1 MLHSI
6 SSSHFPTHRNCKRN
20 ACRLSLIACNLSHK
34 NCTHKCVCQ
43 CVCVLLKIIYCRI
56 MHIFITLEL
65 HKFRH
70 YCTLRP
76 AAAPSSSH
84 SSSSLL
90 LLCLAAHRQVIVASS
105 RWLQQSHTQTHT
117 DRQADRQTD
126 RETGRPT
133 VYMHMWLISRRLR
146 FLHALA
152 VTAPDGEGAAW
163 LGRAGAALKCRTC
176 LVSKI
181 SVIHS
186 VLPASPTWSARLLL
200 WNLDFY
206 GPNGS
211 KCWKLALQLDSC
223 HLPSIRN
230 AHSALFAL

>member
-43 CVCVLLKIIYCRI
+43 CVCVCCLKSFIAELCIFLLHSSCINSGIIALYDQQ
-56 MHIFITLEL
+56 LP
-65 HKFRH
+65 
-70 YCTLRP
+70 P
-76 AAAPSSSH
+76 AAASPSLLCSSAWLLIGK
-84 SSSSLL
+84 SSL
-90 LLCLAAHRQVIVASS
+90 QVPGDCSKAT
-105 RWLQQSHTQTHT
+105 HETHT
-117 DRQADRQTD
+117 DRQADRQTEG
-126 RETGRPT
+126 RTGRPT

-152 VTAPDGEGAAW
+152 VTVPDGEGAAW

-186 VLPASPTWSARLLL
+186 VLPGSPTWSARLLL
-200 WNLDFY
+200 L
-206 GPNGS
+206 
-211 KCWKLALQLDSC
+211 L
-223 HLPSIRN
+223 
-230 AHSALFAL
+230 